1 MRRHDGAGMDWAR
14 EIYAEMQR
22 EDGSEASEE
31 CEWCEC
37 EEWPRVDF
45 DFDGNDAEEQQE
57 TFRSMHEAET
67 QHGGRND
74 AENLTDGKFFGP
86 HTLNLTRGGLAV
98 PVERTG
104 VSNEAE
110 REVEVSGE
118 CFLCGEEGCDC
129 EESRPW
135 KAIWWEV
142 AVIYDLTAE
151 VRKQQQIVSTVSIG
165 LRALAKSR
173 SEEGKRT
180 WKCR

>member
-86 HTLNLTRGGLAV
+86 HTLNLTRGGLTV

-104 VSNEAE
+104 VSIEAE
-110 REVEVSGE
+110 REVEVGGE

-129 EESRPW
+129 AESRPW

-142 AVIYDLTAE
+142 AVICELAAD
-151 VRKQQQIVSTVSIG
+151 VRRQQRIVTTISTG
-165 LRALAKSR
+165 LKALAK
-173 SEEGKRT
+173 
-180 WKCR
+180 